1 MDRLITWFAKN
12 SVAANLLMCG
22 IIFSGIIG
30 YLNVEREVFP
40 AFADNQ
46 VEVNVTWLGASP
58 QDIEEQVVIRIEEAL
73 RDLDGVDKIESFA
86 AEGFGRIEVKA
97 ESQVDMTDFVNQ
109 VKLRVDGVNSLPRGI
124 EPPQVRQTI
133 YRDEMMRLAVHGD
146 VSEKRLTNMA
156 ENIRNEVA
164 KLPHISIVELFG
176 SRDEE
181 ISIEISEQALRRYGL
196 SFGQVATMIR
206 ANSLNLSSGRVR
218 TSTGD
223 IQLRARNLAD
233 TQQDFEE
240 IIIRQSEDGGVVRLS
255 DVAKVIDG
263 YEDEE
268 ILATLNGDAAVLVQV
283 MTMDTMDIVA
293 ASKSMNEWLE
303 GARERMPEDI
313 KLTLWWDSADVYN
326 NRMSTISNAALS
338 GLALVFLVLILT
350 LRPSVALWV
359 TVGIG
364 VSFIGTLAFLP
375 MYDVSL
381 NVLSTF
387 AFLLVLGIVVDD
399 AIVVG
404 ESIHHHGSEHGGGI
418 DSAVEG
424 TLSVSKPVIF
434 AVLTT
439 IVAFLP
445 FMFLSGAG
453 VQVTRMLSIVITVAL
468 VLSLVES
475 LFILPSHLRKLKPRK
490 NLKGI
495 FKVQQN
501 ISHGLITFADVHY
514 RRWLETVLRHRV
526 LAISAFLSF
535 LIISF
540 GIFGTGW
547 VKFSFDP
554 EIESDQVIINVQMPS
569 GSPYTRA
576 LEVLDQL
583 QRAEKTLEKEANAN
597 SIDGKAQLI
606 ENWYTRSRRDSVIAI
621 VKLAPPEVRQM
632 SAKQAA
638 KRLSELVGEIPDAE
652 SVSVEYTFNSGG
664 QRINYSLQH
673 RDLDTLREAV
683 AELENKLQSYDAIYF
698 VRNNMQ
704 GSSDELRLKLRPGA
718 EKLGVSLASV
728 SNQVRQAYYGEE
740 VQRLPRSNGDVRV
753 MLRYPKSART
763 SLDSLDDFRVR
774 TDDGRELPLFA
785 VAEVEYAPG
794 IKRINRQDSQR
805 SAFVDAELSGDV
817 RKDIM
822 DDLEKN
828 FIDDWKARYPGLEVN
843 KAGQAEGE
851 ARFMK
856 EIVSLYSIALFV
868 MYTLLAIAFKSY
880 FKPLIIMTAIPFG
893 FMGAVFG
900 HLIFDTSMAL
910 FSYFGIGAA
919 AGVVVN
925 DNLVLMDYIT
935 KLREKGVSVK
945 DAIMM
950 AGVNRFR
957 PILLTSVTTFI
968 GLMPMLAERSTQA
981 QFLHPAVIALAFGV
995 LFALFV
1001 SLLFVPALYSVG
1013 ASIKSTVLGWFGI
1026 DYPIHGENLK
1036 VEQTEPTLAQGD
1048 GV

>member
-1 MDRLITWFAKN
+1 
-12 SVAANLLMCG
+12 
-22 IIFSGIIG
+22 
-30 YLNVEREVFP
+30 
-40 AFADNQ
+40 
-46 VEVNVTWLGASP
+46 
-58 QDIEEQVVIRIEEAL
+58 
-73 RDLDGVDKIESFA
+73 
-86 AEGFGRIEVKA
+86 
-97 ESQVDMTDFVNQ
+97 
-109 VKLRVDGVNSLPRGI
+109 
-124 EPPQVRQTI
+124 
-133 YRDEMMRLAVHGD
+133 MMRLAVHGT
-146 VSEKRLTNMA
+146 VGEKRLTNMA
-156 ENIRNEVA
+156 EDIRDELA
-164 KLPHISIVELFG
+164 KLPNIAIVELFG
-176 SRDEE
+176 ARDEE
-181 ISIEISEQALRRYGL
+181 VSIEISEQALRRYGL
-196 SFGQVATMIR
+196 SFGEVATIIR
-206 ANSLNLSSGRVR
+206 SNSLNLSSGRVR

-223 IQLRARNLAD
+223 VQLRARNLAD
-233 TQQDFEE
+233 SQQDFEK
-240 IIIRQSEDGGVVRLS
+240 IIIRQSVDGGVVRLS

-268 ILATLNGDAAVLVQV
+268 ILATLNGDPAVLVQV
-283 MTMDTMDIVA
+283 MTTDTMDIVA

-313 KLTLWWDSADVYN
+313 KLTLWWDSADIYN
-326 NRMSTISNAALS
+326 NRMSTISRAALS

-350 LRPSVALWV
+350 LRPAVALWV

-364 VSFIGTLAFLP
+364 VAFVGTLAFLP
-375 MYDVSL
+375 IYDVSL

-418 DSAVEG
+418 NSAVEG

-445 FMFLSGAG
+445 FMFLSGAS
-453 VQVTRMLSIVITVAL
+453 VQITRMLSIVITVAL
-468 VLSLVES
+468 VLSLIES

-490 NLKGI
+490 NLKGLSKI
-495 FKVQQN
+495 QQN
-501 ISHGLITFADVHY
+501 ISHGLLTFADVRY
-514 RRWLETVLRHRV
+514 RRWLAAALKYRV
-526 LAISAFLSF
+526 ITISAFLSL
-535 LIISF
+535 LIVSF
-540 GIFGTGW
+540 GIFGTPAGL
-547 VKFSFDP
+547 SFLLTQKLKATRL
-554 EIESDQVIINVQMPS
+554 SINVQMPP
-569 GSPYTRA
+569 GSPYSRA

-583 QRAEKTLEKEANAN
+583 QAAEKTLEQEANDSA
-597 SIDGKAQLI
+597 GGGEGQLI

-621 VKLAPPEVRQM
+621 VKLAPPEVRQL
-632 SAKQAA
+632 SAKQTA

-652 SVSVEYTFNSGG
+652 SVSVEYTFNNGG

-673 RDLDTLREAV
+673 RDLETLREAV
-683 AELENKLQSYDAIYF
+683 IELENKLRSYDAIFF

-704 GSSDELRLKLRPGA
+704 GSTDELRMSLRPGA

-728 SNQVRQAYYGEE
+728 SSQVRQAYYGEE

-753 MLRYPKSART
+753 MLRYPQSART
-763 SLDSLDDFRVR
+763 NLDSLDDFRVR
-774 TDDGRELPLFA
+774 TEDGRELPLFA

-794 IKRINRQDSQR
+794 INRINRQDGQR
-805 SAFVDAELSGDV
+805 SAFIDAELSGDV

-856 EIVSLYSIALFV
+856 EIVSLYSIALFA
-868 MYTLLAIAFKSY
+868 MYTLLAVAFKSY

-935 KLREKGVSVK
+935 KLRERGMSVK
-945 DAIMM
+945 DAIMA

-957 PILLTSVTTFI
+957 PILFNLGNDIYWAYANV
-968 GLMPMLAERSTQA
+968 GR
-981 QFLHPAVIALAFGV
+981 
-995 LFALFV
+995 
-1001 SLLFVPALYSVG
+1001 ALYPGAVFAPSRDRVVVWGSVC
-1013 ASIKSTVLGWFGI
+1013 AICFSAICARALL
-1026 DYPIHGENLK
+1026 HRR
-1036 VEQTEPTLAQGD
+1036 QH
-1048 GV
+1048 